1 MNWLL
6 IVLLLIGAYA
16 LVAYTIKKRGLWQ
29 DRITFYGPV
38 MAVKTRKVAFFD
50 RFIPYS
56 TLMKVYGT
64 AGVAVVVLVATLGT
78 VMLFFAL
85 QFTFLTRPEPTGIYA
100 PQNILLLPGVN
111 EFVPS
116 TFAVWFAFVL
126 TIAVHEFGHGILCR
140 VEQIRVRAMGVLLAV
155 IPIGFFVEPDEE
167 ELEKAPAGPKCRI
180 FGAGITNNLLVGCL
194 CGGLLL
200 FVMAQA
206 VPVTD
211 PVIHGVYQGFP
222 ADDAGVP
229 QNSFVRTVNGQEV
242 HSVGEVATILNG
254 TRPGD
259 HLVLEVEKDSVL
271 ASYELTLS
279 AWPRNVS
286 SSPSGFMGV
295 SYYPGTEVLRTVRQ
309 LAQPIGFLYLVTIPF
324 ESGYQ
329 VHELRGDA
337 PGGTAAPPAP
347 LYVGGY
353 LRLLAFESPE
363 QTFYQV
369 PFAGFWELVH
379 LLFWCAWIN
388 VNVGIFNALPMVPLD
403 GGYILKEGVQAV
415 LRRKGLG
422 EHAERVVVLFSAVIL
437 TVMVM
442 LISLPYLF
450 HLI

>member
-6 IVLLLIGAYA
+6 IALLLIGAYA

-29 DRITFYGPV
+29 DRITFYGPI
-38 MAVKTRKVAFFD
+38 MAVKTGKVGFFD
-50 RFIPYS
+50 RFIPWS
-56 TLMKVYGT
+56 TILRVYGT
-64 AGVAVVVLVATLGT
+64 AGVAVVILVAVVGTL
-78 VMLFFAL
+78 MLFVAL
-85 QFTFLTRPEPTGIYA
+85 RFTFLTRPEPTGIYA

-116 TFAVWFAFVL
+116 TFAVWFAFIL

-140 VEQIRVRAMGVLLAV
+140 VEQIKVRAMGALVAV
-155 IPIGFFVEPDEE
+155 IPIGFFVEPDED
-167 ELEKAPAGPKCRI
+167 ELEKAAPGPKSRI
-180 FGAGITNNLLVGCL
+180 FGAGITNNLVVGLL

-200 FVMAQA
+200 LVMAQA
-206 VPVTD
+206 VPVTA

-222 ADDAGVP
+222 ASDAGVP
-229 QNSFVRTVNGQEV
+229 QNSFLRTVNGQAV
-242 HSVGEVATILNG
+242 HSVAEVATILNR

-259 HLVLEVEKDSVL
+259 HLVLEVEKDGVPVP
-271 ASYELTLS
+271 YELTLS
-279 AWPRNVS
+279 AWPANVS

-295 SYYPGTEVLRTVRQ
+295 TYYPGTEVLRTVRG
-309 LAQPIGFLYLVTIPF
+309 LAQPVGFLFLVTIPF

-329 VHELRGDA
+329 VYQLPGD
-337 PGGTAAPPAP
+337 PSGGPSSP

-353 LRLLAFESPE
+353 LRLLAFEAPE
-363 QTFYQV
+363 QAFYHV
-369 PFAGFWELVH
+369 PFPGFWSLVH

-403 GGYILKEGVQAV
+403 GGYILKEGVQVV
-415 LRRKGLG
+415 LRRTGLG
-422 EHAERVVVLFSAVIL
+422 EHAERVVVVFSTVIL

-450 HLI
+450 HLP

>member
-6 IVLLLIGAYA
+6 IVLLLVGAYA
-16 LVAYTIKKRGLWQ
+16 LVAYTIRRRGLWQ

-38 MAVKTRKVAFFD
+38 MALKTRKVAFFD

-56 TLMKVYGT
+56 ALLKAYGT
-64 AGVAVVVLVATLGT
+64 AGVAVVVLVAVLGT

-85 QFTFLTRPEPTGIYA
+85 RFTFLTRPEPTGIYA
-100 PQNILLLPGVN
+100 PQNILLLPGIN

-140 VEQIRVRAMGVLLAV
+140 VEQIKVQSMGALLAV

-180 FGAGITNNLLVGCL
+180 FGAGITNNLLVGFL

-200 FVMAQA
+200 LVMAQA
-206 VPVTD
+206 APVTD

-222 ADDAGVP
+222 AYDAGVP
-229 QNSFVRTVNGQEV
+229 HNSFVRAVNGQEV
-242 HSVGEVATILNG
+242 HSVGEVAALLNQ

-259 HLVLEVEKDSVL
+259 PLTLLVEKDGVQE
-271 ASYELTLS
+271 SYALTLA

-295 SYYPGTEVLRTVRQ
+295 TYYPGSEVVRTVRQ
-309 LAQPIGFLYLVTIPF
+309 LAQPLGFLYLVIIPF

-329 VHELRGDA
+329 VHELAGEPA
-337 PGGTAAPPAP
+337 GGTASP

-353 LRLLAFESPE
+353 LRLLAFEMPE
-363 QTFYQV
+363 QAFFRV
-369 PFAGFWELVH
+369 PFPFFWELTH

-388 VNVGIFNALPMVPLD
+388 INVGIFNALPMVPLD
-403 GGYILKEGVQAV
+403 GGYILKEGIQAV
-415 LRRKGLG
+415 LRPRGMG
-422 EHAERVVVLFSAVIL
+422 EYAERVVVLFSTLIL

-450 HLI
+450 QII